1 MLKKYPKW
9 LWAVLLGFLILI
21 TLGAYFK
28 IFHAEF
34 VYDDFGFIVNNKD
47 IQSFKPFSKFF
58 LSPDIFTGSNY
69 AAENVGGKNWRPI
82 ASLAFAIEYRLFG
95 SNPFGFHLI
104 SILLHLIN
112 IVLVYLLIT
121 KITGRKG
128 IAFIVTSL
136 WALHPALTEAVSWVA
151 NQSSLIFLGFFL
163 LSILFLLR
171 ERFWISYLFFGLS
184 LLTKETAL
192 GGIFIIPF
200 VFLLDSLPIPRIE
213 ESAEG
218 GGKIL
223 GININFRK
231 IFTKSYPF
239 ILIGLVY
246 FYIHYKILGAL
257 GDHALRGS
265 FFQNLLLAPAVFYKY
280 IGLAFYPVRLLL
292 DYSNFPLPSSIIDV
306 RVIFGILFFAVL
318 GLIAWLG
325 FSARGGKSQSNI
337 SLGIIWFVAFLLPVL
352 QFIPFQDIM
361 SERFL
366 YAPLIGFFLAVIL
379 GFEQFSNYAKSK
391 FNFNLNAAG
400 KIIFVLVLF
409 MFFVLTLNR
418 NKDWLNS
425 ENLWNS
431 VLRIDQK
438 NERALSNLGGYYVNT
453 GQTQKVIEFSEKLLR
468 INPEHISGNL
478 NLGAGL
484 AMAGRFEEA
493 KSKFLYVLSKKPD
506 YQPALVSLAT
516 LYQSIGRYDDALKIV
531 QNLNSRYPDRE
542 DIKQRLLQLENIM
555 KYNKSSS
562 GANAYIEAE
571 IQAPAVE
578 GNIVNSGVA
587 GRIILGDGTPFEAS
601 LDVFRADDIS
611 RPFISVRSDSQG
623 KFQIP
628 LKPAVYIVK
637 PMDPDGPRAPLRDQY
652 TVVIGNNQWL
662 QVKIEYK

>member
-1 MLKKYPKW
+1 
-9 LWAVLLGFLILI
+9 
-21 TLGAYFK
+21 
-28 IFHAEF
+28 
-34 VYDDFGFIVNNKD
+34 
-47 IQSFKPFSKFF
+47 
-58 LSPDIFTGSNY
+58 
-69 AAENVGGKNWRPI
+69 
-82 ASLAFAIEYRLFG
+82 
-95 SNPFGFHLI
+95 
-104 SILLHLIN
+104 
-112 IVLVYLLIT
+112 
-121 KITGRKG
+121 
-128 IAFIVTSL
+128 
-136 WALHPALTEAVSWVA
+136 
-151 NQSSLIFLGFFL
+151 
-163 LSILFLLR
+163 
-171 ERFWISYLFFGLS
+171 
-184 LLTKETAL
+184 
-192 GGIFIIPF
+192 
-200 VFLLDSLPIPRIE
+200 
-213 ESAEG
+213 
-218 GGKIL
+218 
-223 GININFRK
+223 
-231 IFTKSYPF
+231 
-239 ILIGLVY
+239 
-246 FYIHYKILGAL
+246 
-257 GDHALRGS
+257 
-265 FFQNLLLAPAVFYKY
+265 
-280 IGLAFYPVRLLL
+280 

-318 GLIAWLG
+318 GLITWLG
-325 FSARGGKSQSNI
+325 FSARGGKSQSNV

-438 NERALSNLGGYYVNT
+438 NEKALSNLGGYYVNT

-484 AMAGRFEEA
+484 AMAGRFKEA
-493 KSKFLYVLSKKPD
+493 ESKFLYVLAKKPD

-587 GRIILGDGTPFEAS
+587 GRIILSDGTPFEAS
-601 LDVFRADDIS
+601 LDVFKADDMS

-628 LKPAVYIVK
+628 LKPAAYIVK
-637 PMDPDGPRAPLRDQY
+637 PMDPDGPHAPLRDQY
-652 TVVIGNNQWL
+652 TIAVGNNQWL

>member
-1 MLKKYPKW
+1 
-9 LWAVLLGFLILI
+9 
-21 TLGAYFK
+21 
-28 IFHAEF
+28 
-34 VYDDFGFIVNNKD
+34 
-47 IQSFKPFSKFF
+47 
-58 LSPDIFTGSNY
+58 
-69 AAENVGGKNWRPI
+69 
-82 ASLAFAIEYRLFG
+82 
-95 SNPFGFHLI
+95 
-104 SILLHLIN
+104 
-112 IVLVYLLIT
+112 
-121 KITGRKG
+121 
-128 IAFIVTSL
+128 
-136 WALHPALTEAVSWVA
+136 
-151 NQSSLIFLGFFL
+151 
-163 LSILFLLR
+163 
-171 ERFWISYLFFGLS
+171 
-184 LLTKETAL
+184 
-192 GGIFIIPF
+192 
-200 VFLLDSLPIPRIE
+200 
-213 ESAEG
+213 
-218 GGKIL
+218 
-223 GININFRK
+223 
-231 IFTKSYPF
+231 
-239 ILIGLVY
+239 
-246 FYIHYKILGAL
+246 
-257 GDHALRGS
+257 
-265 FFQNLLLAPAVFYKY
+265 
-280 IGLAFYPVRLLL
+280 
-292 DYSNFPLPSSIIDV
+292 
-306 RVIFGILFFAVL
+306 
-318 GLIAWLG
+318 WLG
-325 FSARGGKSQSNI
+325 FSARGEKSQSNA

-379 GFEQFSNYAKSK
+379 GFEQFSNYEKSK

-438 NERALSNLGGYYVNT
+438 NEKALSNLGGYYVNT

-484 AMAGRFEEA
+484 AMAGRFKEA
-493 KSKFLYVLSKKPD
+493 ESKFLYVLAKKPD

-587 GRIILGDGTPFEAS
+587 GRIILSDGTPFEAS
-601 LDVFRADDIS
+601 LDVFKADDMS

-628 LKPAVYIVK
+628 LKPAAYIVK
-637 PMDPDGPRAPLRDQY
+637 PMDPDGPHAPLRDQY
-652 TVVIGNNQWL
+652 TIAVGNNQWL

>member
-9 LWAVLLGFLILI
+9 LWIALLGFLILI
-21 TLGAYFK
+21 TLGAYLK

-95 SNPFGFHLI
+95 SNPFGFHFV

-112 IVLVYLLIT
+112 IVLVYLLIA
-121 KITGRKG
+121 KITSRRG
-128 IAFIVTSL
+128 IALTVSSL
-136 WALHPALTEAVSWVA
+136 WALHPALTEAISWVA

-163 LSILFLLR
+163 LAILALLKK
-171 ERFWISYLFFGLS
+171 RFWISYLFFGFS
-184 LLTKETAL
+184 LLSKETAL
-192 GGIFIIPF
+192 GGIFIILF

-213 ESAEG
+213 EFAEG

-239 ILIGLVY
+239 VLISLVY

-280 IGLAFYPVRLLL
+280 IGLAFYPVKLLL

-306 RVIFGILFFAVL
+306 RVIFGILFFAIL

-325 FSARGGKSQSNI
+325 FSARGGKSQSNV

-366 YAPLIGFFLAVIL
+366 YAPLIGFFLALIL

-409 MFFVLTLNR
+409 MFFILTLNR
-418 NKDWLNS
+418 NNDWLNS
-425 ENLWNS
+425 ENLWKS

-453 GQTQKVIEFSEKLLR
+453 GQTQKVIEFSEKLLW

-493 KSKFLYVLSKKPD
+493 KSKFLYVLAKKPD

-531 QNLNSRYPDRE
+531 QNLNSKYPDRE

-562 GANAYIEAE
+562 GANTYIEAE

-587 GRIILGDGTPFEAS
+587 GRIILSDGTPFEAS
-601 LDVFRADDIS
+601 LDVFRADDMS

-637 PMDPDGPRAPLRDQY
+637 PMDPDGSRAPLRDQY

>member
-9 LWAVLLGFLILI
+9 LWAALLGFLILI

-28 IFHAEF
+28 IFRAEF